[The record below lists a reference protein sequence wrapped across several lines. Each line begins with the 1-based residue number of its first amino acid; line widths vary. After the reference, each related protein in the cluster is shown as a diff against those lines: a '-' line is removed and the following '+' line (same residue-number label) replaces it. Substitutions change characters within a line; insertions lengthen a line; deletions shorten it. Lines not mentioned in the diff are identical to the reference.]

1 MTTLSSHRSSVT
13 SALLCL
19 GLSLATA
26 NCGAPA
32 DPTVQGKDEEHA
44 DGAHAGLMK
53 TISVTLEPGGGHTSR
68 TSYRPAEQVARQVQ
82 RRAALAEQKKN
93 GLLAAPIEEIIVDS
107 ECPDHALWL
116 FSSWYSTEIQC
127 CLIGSGQGWVEDY
140 CVWFSEVRSYVPGSL
155 PGGSDGSLGNS
166 YNCNED
172 FYAGDQATG
181 VTYCEGIAPYVG
193 PDYVFLW

>member
-32 DPTVQGKDEEHA
+32 EPTVQGKDEE
-44 DGAHAGLMK
+44 HAGLMK

-68 TSYRPAEQVARQVQ
+68 TSYRPAEEVARQVQ

-93 GLLAAPIEEIIVDS
+93 GLLAAPSEEIIQDS

-116 FSSWYSTEIQC
+116 YSSSSGQGIRC
-127 CLIGSGQGWVEDY
+127 CLVGSGEGWVEDY
-140 CVWFSEVRSYVPGSL
+140 CIWFSEVRSYWPGSL

-166 YNCNED
+166 HHCYED
-172 FYAGDQATG
+172 FFAGDQMTG
-181 VTYCEGIAPYVG
+181 GTYCEGVAPYYAG
-193 PDYVFLW
+193 PDYVFLL